1 MGIIHS
7 QIFNLTKYRYLN
19 LNTISAGDLIA
30 ERIVGKGMAS
40 TAEGASG
47 EDAIRASGGKMP
59 LRIITA
65 AAIFDGH
72 DAAIGIFRR
81 IFQSRGCEV
90 IHLGHDRGADEVA
103 RAAIQEDAHAIAIT
117 SYQGGA
123 VEMFT
128 HTKQLLD
135 AAGFEHIFLCGG
147 GGGTILPH
155 EIRLLRDE
163 GIARIYSPDDGRSMG
178 LTGMV
183 EEAMETAAK
192 IDLLDNSRY
201 AMLNGLIDASDHGA
215 VAKLLTLA
223 ENGEEELYRTVLET
237 IRSRSKENECP
248 VIGLTGTGGAG
259 KSSLTDELMLRIQR
273 DNPGLKIALLATDPT
288 RKRTGGAL
296 LGDRIRMNSLAND
309 NLFMRSFASRD
320 SGRELA
326 NCIGRAIETCQAV
339 GFDLI
344 ICETSGIGQGDD
356 AITEVADVSMYV
368 TTREY
373 GAPSQLEKLAAL
385 DFADLVVLN
394 KFDRAG
400 AEDALAEIR
409 KQVKRNHESW
419 DATDESL
426 PVIPTIASQF
436 ADAGVDLLWERLATL
451 LNKRMETT
459 LVAAEPIL
467 GEDGLPERNAPIPP
481 ERQGYLAEVAA
492 SVRNYHQDAET
503 VADKI
508 RLVQQLEAAAKRME
522 DGGKLSAA
530 IELKDD
536 ANDLRKEIPK
546 EAWNALEEFDA
557 YAAAYRSGEA
567 SYTVRGREIPVE
579 TTTRTLSG
587 LDLPKVAL
595 PETKDRG
602 DLYRWIAKENR
613 PGTFPFT
620 AGVFPFKRRDE
631 LPVRMFAGEGSAE
644 RTNKRFHF
652 LCTDQPFNR
661 LSTAFD
667 SPSLYGRDPDERLD
681 IFGKVC
687 ESGVSI
693 STVDEMDRLFE
704 GFDLCDPNT
713 SVSMTI
719 NGNYWWHLAAFFTV
733 AIRQQMRIFATENG
747 REPTKDEVEEIRAR
761 TLSTV
766 RGTVQADQL
775 KESMGQ
781 NTLVLNL
788 DTALKLMGDVAE
800 FYVDNEV
807 RNHYFVSISG
817 YHIAEAGANP
827 ITQAALT
834 LSNGLTYVELF
845 RSRGLDA
852 NKFLRN
858 FSWFFSNG
866 MDPEYSVIGRVSR
879 RIWSIAMRE
888 MYDVDERGQK
898 LKYHI
903 QSSGR
908 SLHAQEY
915 TWNDYRTT
923 MQALYALADNANSL
937 HTNSRDEAFGTPT
950 EDTVRDAVAIQLILS
965 REYGWL
971 QNENP
976 LQGSFVAEWL
986 TDHVEEE
993 ILGIFEE
1000 MHRRGGVLGS
1010 LEVNYQ
1016 RNRIQDESMLY
1027 EHKKHD
1033 GTLPIIGVNT
1043 FTDPEAEALNADNA
1057 DSFDM
1062 DVTRSDEN
1070 EKRMVIERNRKFQD
1084 DHAEESEAGIAR
1096 LKKVAREGGNLFE
1109 AMMDVVEHCTVG
1121 QVTQALFETGGKFR
1135 RNM

>member
-1 MGIIHS
+1 
-7 QIFNLTKYRYLN
+7 
-19 LNTISAGDLIA
+19 
-30 ERIVGKGMAS
+30 MAS
-40 TAEGASG
+40 DSG
-47 EDAIRASGGKMP
+47 TSPDGPVIRASGGKMP

-103 RAAIQEDAHAIAIT
+103 QAAIQEDAHAIAIT

-128 HTKQLLD
+128 HTKQILD
-135 AAGFEHIFLCGG
+135 ASGFEHVFLCGG
-147 GGGTILPH
+147 GGGTILPG
-155 EIRLLRDE
+155 EIRDLRDS
-163 GIARIYSPDDGRSMG
+163 GIARIYSPDDGRDLG
-178 LTGMV
+178 LVGMV
-183 EEAMETAAK
+183 ENAMEAASQ
-192 IDLLDNSRY
+192 IDLLDSSRFSD
-201 AMLNGLIDASDHGA
+201 LSGPIDASNHGA

-223 ENGEEELYRTVLET
+223 ENGNDKLFNSKLEEC
-237 IRSRSKENECP
+237 RSSKLGNGCP

-288 RKRTGGAL
+288 RKKTGGAL
-296 LGDRIRMNSLAND
+296 LGDRIRMNSLANEH
-309 NLFMRSFASRD
+309 LFMRSFASRD
-320 SGRELA
+320 SGKELA
-326 NCIGRAIETCQAV
+326 NCIGRAIDVCRAV

-344 ICETSGIGQGDD
+344 LCETSGIGQGND
-356 AITEVADVSMYV
+356 AITEVADISVYV

-394 KFDRAG
+394 KFDRPG

-409 KQVKRNHESW
+409 KQVKRNREEW
-419 DATDESL
+419 DASNESL
-426 PVIPTIASQF
+426 PVVPTIASQF
-436 ADAGVDLLWERLATL
+436 ADAGVDQLWHRLVGL
-451 LNKRMETT
+451 LNSRMNTIF
-459 LVAAEPIL
+459 VASEPNL
-467 GEDGLPERNAPIPP
+467 GDDGLPKRNAPIPP
-481 ERQGYLAEVAA
+481 ERQGYLAEVA
-492 SVRNYHQDAET
+492 STVREYHSSAQGIAEK
-503 VADKI
+503 V
-508 RLVQQLEAAAKRME
+508 RLVQQLSSSSERMKEIGKLEAAA
-522 DGGKLSAA
+522 
-530 IELKDD
+530 
-536 ANDLRKEIPK
+536 DLADEAQSLRNEIP
-546 EAWNALEEFDA
+546 ENVWQALDDFDE
-557 YAAAYRSGEA
+557 YAKAYRSGQA
-567 SYTVRGREIPVE
+567 SYTVRGKEIPVD
-579 TTTRTLSG
+579 TTSSTLSG
-587 LDLPKVAL
+587 IQMPKVAL
-595 PETKDRG
+595 PDTNDRG
-602 DLYRWIAKENR
+602 ELFEWIAKENR
-613 PGTFPFT
+613 PGSFPFT
-620 AGVFPFKRRDE
+620 GGVFPFKRKDE
-631 LPVRMFAGEGSAE
+631 LPVRMFAGEGSSE

-733 AIRQQMRIFATENG
+733 AIRQQIRIFESEKG
-747 REPTKDEVEEIRAR
+747 REPNEKETAKIRAQ

-845 RSRGLDA
+845 RARGLDP

-866 MDPEYSVIGRVSR
+866 MDPEYSVIGRVCR
-879 RIWSIAMRE
+879 RIWAISMRE
-888 MYDVDERGQK
+888 MYGVEERGQK

-950 EDTVRDAVAIQLILS
+950 EETVRDAVAIQLILS

-976 LQGSFVAEWL
+976 LQGSFIAEWL

-993 ILGIFEE
+993 ILKVFEE

-1033 GTLPIIGVNT
+1033 GSLPIIGVNT
-1043 FTDPEAEALNADNA
+1043 FTDPDAEALTADNA
-1057 DSFDM
+1057 DAFDM
-1062 DVTRSDEN
+1062 DVTRSDEE
-1070 EKRMVIERNRKFQD
+1070 EKKMVIERNRDFQAK
-1084 DHAEESEAGIAR
+1084 HSEAAEEGLQKLKDAAR
-1096 LKKVAREGGNLFE
+1096 NGENLFSV
-1109 AMMDVVEHCTVG
+1109 MMEIVEHCTVG
-1121 QVTQALFETGGKFR
+1121 QVTNALFETGGKFR

>member
-1 MGIIHS
+1 
-7 QIFNLTKYRYLN
+7 
-19 LNTISAGDLIA
+19 
-30 ERIVGKGMAS
+30 MAS
-40 TAEGASG
+40 DSG
-47 EDAIRASGGKMP
+47 SSPDGPAIRASGGKMP

-128 HTKQLLD
+128 HTKQILD
-135 AAGFEHIFLCGG
+135 ASGFEHVFLCGG
-147 GGGTILPH
+147 GGGTILPG
-155 EIRLLRDE
+155 EIRDLRDS
-163 GIARIYSPDDGRSMG
+163 GIARIYSPDDGRDLG
-178 LTGMV
+178 LVGMV
-183 EEAMETAAK
+183 ENAMETASQ
-192 IDLLDNSRY
+192 INLLDSSRY
-201 AMLNGLIDASDHGA
+201 SDLSGPIDASNHGA

-223 ENGEEELYRTVLET
+223 ENGDDKLFNSKLEEC
-237 IRSRSKENECP
+237 RSRKQGNGCP

-288 RKRTGGAL
+288 RKKTGGAL

-309 NLFMRSFASRD
+309 HLFMRSFASRD
-320 SGRELA
+320 SGKELA
-326 NCIGRAIETCQAV
+326 NCIGRAIDVCRAV

-344 ICETSGIGQGDD
+344 LCETSGIGQGND
-356 AITEVADVSMYV
+356 AITEVADISMYV

-394 KFDRAG
+394 KFDRPG

-409 KQVKRNHESW
+409 KQVKRNREEW
-419 DATDESL
+419 DASNESL
-426 PVIPTIASQF
+426 PVVPTIASQF
-436 ADAGVDLLWERLATL
+436 ADAGVDQLWHRLVGL
-451 LNKRMETT
+451 LNSRMNTNF
-459 LVAAEPIL
+459 VAAEPNL
-467 GEDGLPERNAPIPP
+467 GDDGLPKRNAPIPP
-481 ERQGYLAEVAA
+481 ERQGYLAEVA
-492 SVRNYHQDAET
+492 STVREYHSSAQGIAEK
-503 VADKI
+503 V
-508 RLVQQLEAAAKRME
+508 RLVQQLSSSSERMKEIGKLEAAA
-522 DGGKLSAA
+522 
-530 IELKDD
+530 
-536 ANDLRKEIPK
+536 DLADEAQSLRNEIP
-546 EAWNALEEFDA
+546 ENVWQALNEFDG
-557 YAAAYRSGEA
+557 YAKAYRSGQA
-567 SYTVRGREIPVE
+567 SYTVRGKEIPVE
-579 TTTRTLSG
+579 TTSSTLSG
-587 LDLPKVAL
+587 IEMPKVAL
-595 PETKDRG
+595 PETNDRG
-602 DLYRWIAKENR
+602 ELFQWIAKENR
-613 PGTFPFT
+613 PGSFPFT
-620 AGVFPFKRRDE
+620 GGVFPFKRKDE
-631 LPVRMFAGEGSAE
+631 LPVRMFAGEGSSE

-667 SPSLYGRDPDERLD
+667 SPSLYGRDPEERLD

-693 STVDEMDRLFE
+693 STVDEMERLFE
-704 GFDLCDPNT
+704 GFNLCDPNT

-733 AIRQQMRIFATENG
+733 AIRQQIRIFESERG
-747 REPTKDEVEEIRAR
+747 RSPNEKETAEIRAQ

-845 RSRGLDA
+845 RARGLDP

-866 MDPEYSVIGRVSR
+866 MDPEYSVIGRVCR
-879 RIWSIAMRE
+879 RIWAISMRE
-888 MYDVDERGQK
+888 MYGVDERGQK

-950 EDTVRDAVAIQLILS
+950 EETVRDAVAIQLILS

-976 LQGSFVAEWL
+976 LQGSFIAEWL

-993 ILGIFEE
+993 ILKVFEE

-1033 GTLPIIGVNT
+1033 GSLPIIGVNT
-1043 FTDPEAEALNADNA
+1043 FTDPDAEALTADNA
-1057 DSFDM
+1057 DAFDM
-1062 DVTRSDEN
+1062 DVTRSDEE
-1070 EKRMVIERNRKFQD
+1070 EKKMVIERNRDFQEK
-1084 DHAEESEAGIAR
+1084 HSEAAEEGLQK
-1096 LKKVAREGGNLFE
+1096 LKKAARNGENLFSV
-1109 AMMDVVEHCTVG
+1109 MMEIVEHCTVG
-1121 QVTQALFETGGKFR
+1121 QVTNALFETGGKFR

>member
-1 MGIIHS
+1 
-7 QIFNLTKYRYLN
+7 
-19 LNTISAGDLIA
+19 
-30 ERIVGKGMAS
+30 MAS
-40 TAEGASG
+40 DSG
-47 EDAIRASGGKMP
+47 SSPDGPVIRASGGKMP

-103 RAAIQEDAHAIAIT
+103 QAAIQEDAHAIAIT

-128 HTKQLLD
+128 HTKQILD
-135 AAGFEHIFLCGG
+135 ASGFEHVFLCGG
-147 GGGTILPH
+147 GGGTILPG
-155 EIRLLRDE
+155 EIRDLRDS
-163 GIARIYSPDDGRSMG
+163 GIARIYSPDDGRDLG
-178 LTGMV
+178 LVGMV
-183 EEAMETAAK
+183 ENAMETASQ
-192 IDLLDNSRY
+192 IDLLDSSRY
-201 AMLNGLIDASDHGA
+201 SDLSGPIDASNHGS

-223 ENGEEELYRTVLET
+223 ENGDDKLFNSKLEEC
-237 IRSRSKENECP
+237 RSRKLGNGCP

-288 RKRTGGAL
+288 RKKTGGAL
-296 LGDRIRMNSLAND
+296 LGDRIRMNSLANEH
-309 NLFMRSFASRD
+309 LFMRSFASRD
-320 SGRELA
+320 SGKELA
-326 NCIGRAIETCQAV
+326 NCIGRAIDVCRAV

-344 ICETSGIGQGDD
+344 LCETSGIGQGND
-356 AITEVADVSMYV
+356 AITEVADISMYV

-394 KFDRAG
+394 KFDRPG

-409 KQVKRNHESW
+409 KQVKRNREEW
-419 DATDESL
+419 DASNESL
-426 PVIPTIASQF
+426 PVVPTIASQF
-436 ADAGVDLLWERLATL
+436 ADAGVDQLWHRLVEL
-451 LNKRMETT
+451 LNSRMNTNF
-459 LVAAEPIL
+459 VASEPNL
-467 GEDGLPERNAPIPP
+467 GDDGLPKRNAPIPP
-481 ERQGYLAEVAA
+481 ERQGYLAEVA
-492 SVRNYHQDAET
+492 STVREYHSSAQGVAEK
-503 VADKI
+503 V
-508 RLVQQLEAAAKRME
+508 RLVQQLSSSSERMKEIGKLDAAADLANEAQSLRNE
-522 DGGKLSAA
+522 ISENVWQAL
-530 IELKDD
+530 DD
-536 ANDLRKEIPK
+536 
-546 EAWNALEEFDA
+546 FDE
-557 YAAAYRSGEA
+557 YAKAYRSGQA
-567 SYTVRGREIPVE
+567 SYTVRGKEIPVD
-579 TTTRTLSG
+579 TTSSTLSG
-587 LDLPKVAL
+587 IQMPKVAL
-595 PETKDRG
+595 PDTNDRG
-602 DLYRWIAKENR
+602 ELFEWIAKENR
-613 PGTFPFT
+613 PGSFPFT
-620 AGVFPFKRRDE
+620 GGVFPFKRKDE
-631 LPVRMFAGEGSAE
+631 LPVRMFAGEGSSE

-733 AIRQQMRIFATENG
+733 AIRQQIRIFESKKG
-747 REPTKDEVEEIRAR
+747 RAPNEKETAEIRAQ

-845 RSRGLDA
+845 RARGLDP

-866 MDPEYSVIGRVSR
+866 MDPEYSVIGRVCR
-879 RIWSIAMRE
+879 RIWAISMRE
-888 MYDVDERGQK
+888 MYGVDERGQK

-950 EDTVRDAVAIQLILS
+950 EETVRDAVAIQLILS

-976 LQGSFVAEWL
+976 LQGSFIAEWL

-993 ILGIFEE
+993 ILKVFEE

-1033 GTLPIIGVNT
+1033 GSLPIIGVNT
-1043 FTDPEAEALNADNA
+1043 FTDPDAEALTADNA
-1057 DSFDM
+1057 DAFDM
-1062 DVTRSDEN
+1062 DVTRSDEE
-1070 EKRMVIERNRKFQD
+1070 EKKMVIERNRDFQEK
-1084 DHAEESEAGIAR
+1084 HSEAAEDGLRKLKDAAR
-1096 LKKVAREGGNLFE
+1096 NGENLFSV
-1109 AMMDVVEHCTVG
+1109 MMEIVEHCTVG
-1121 QVTQALFETGGKFR
+1121 QVTNALFETGGKFR